1 VSVVGPKG
9 AGKSFL
15 TDSLITNES
24 GVLYRGMSEV
34 QRSIANSPK
43 YHYFTK
49 NNSRV
54 QFIDVRDD
62 ISNENF
68 LFLYFLSSVIIF
80 NVKDGDQKAQNEYL
94 KKFKFVNK
102 KLYLQE
108 EDDLSQPRLIFVQ
121 RDADEKRIGEEDS

>member
-1 VSVVGPKG
+1 
-9 AGKSFL
+9 
-15 TDSLITNES
+15 
-24 GVLYRGMSEV
+24 MSEV

-108 EDDLSQPRLIFVQ
+108 EDDLSQPRLIFVR
-121 RDADEKRIGEEDS
+121 RDADEKSRSEEDS